1 MVRSQFDLGST
12 SKILNLSLL
21 RFNERSGSENIGIN
35 SQRQEQQLTRT
46 CFIVF
51 NAFLLWFLCVWVFW
65 GGFMIPYQSST
76 CLFLKKK
83 KNSSTCLFGNI
94 QASQLP
100 FCRLWLFIFLFIL
113 FAKIKIITVY
123 FAPLFSIAYLQFC
136 TVFIKSYN
144 HNK

>member
-1 MVRSQFDLGST
+1 MTSSWFDPGST

-21 RFNERSGSENIGIN
+21 RFNERSGSENLGIN

-83 KNSSTCLFGNI
+83 KI
-94 QASQLP
+94 QAHVYLGIFRHLNCPFVVYDYSFFCLYFLP
-100 FCRLWLFIFLFIL
+100 KSRLLLSIL
-113 FAKIKIITVY
+113 HHY
-123 FAPLFSIAYLQFC
+123 FQ
-136 TVFIKSYN
+136 
-144 HNK
+144 

>member
-1 MVRSQFDLGST
+1 MVWFRFDLGST

-21 RFNERSGSENIGIN
+21 RFNERSGSENLDIN

-76 CLFLKKK
+76 CFFLKKK
-83 KNSSTCLFGNI
+83 KIKHMFIWEYSGISTALLSFMIIHFFVYTFCQNQDYYHLFCTIIFNS
-94 QASQLP
+94 
-100 FCRLWLFIFLFIL
+100 L
-113 FAKIKIITVY
+113 FAILHSVY
-123 FAPLFSIAYLQFC
+123 QKL
-136 TVFIKSYN
+136 
-144 HNK
+144 

>member
-1 MVRSQFDLGST
+1 MMSSWFDPGST

-21 RFNERSGSENIGIN
+21 RFNERSGSENLGIN

-76 CLFLKKK
+76 CLF
-83 KNSSTCLFGNI
+83 GNI

-113 FAKIKIITVY
+113 FAKLKIITIY

-136 TVFIKSYN
+136 TVFITSYN

>member
-1 MVRSQFDLGST
+1 MVRSRFDLGST
-12 SKILNLSLL
+12 SKTLNLSLL
-21 RFNERSGSENIGIN
+21 WFNERSGSENIGIN
-35 SQRQEQQLTRT
+35 SHRQEQQLTRT

-51 NAFLLWFLCVWVFW
+51 NAFLLWFLCVLVFC
-65 GGFMIPYQSST
+65 GGFVIPYQ
-76 CLFLKKK
+76 
-83 KNSSTCLFGNI
+83 SSTCLFGNI

-123 FAPLFSIAYLQFC
+123 FAPLFSIAYLQIC